1 MLINLKFLISQMQ
14 FWLSIDP
21 EPHNFSLCNKIS
33 NNVIDCT
40 NIVLNLNIPNKLYK
54 KLF

>member
-21 EPHNFSLCNKIS
+21 ELNNFSLCNKIS